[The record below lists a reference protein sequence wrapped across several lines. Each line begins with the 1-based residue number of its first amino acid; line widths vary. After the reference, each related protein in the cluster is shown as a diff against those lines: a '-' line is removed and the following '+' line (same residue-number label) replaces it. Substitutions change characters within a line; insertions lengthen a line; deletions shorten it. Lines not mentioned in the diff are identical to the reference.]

1 MFTGEYA
8 ENVVVLLDQ
17 SVRVSHDMT
26 ILIAAKKKGNGFKAK
41 VYLQDKNAEIVLTK
55 PTVTDVTG
63 RVLKE
68 MCISNTRIKAQDC
81 NSYLKGNH

>member
-1 MFTGEYA
+1 MFTDEYA

-26 ILIAAKKKGNGFKAK
+26 ILIAAKKKGNDFKAR
-41 VYLQDKNAEIVLTK
+41 VYLEDKNVEIVLTE

-63 RVLKE
+63 RVLEE
-68 MCISNTRIKAQDC
+68 MCMSNTRIKAHDC
-81 NSYLKGNH
+81 KSYLRGNN